1 MLAELFSAIKSVF
14 GSTPPDRA
22 DDVERFRARSRLR
35 SRQQRVGRKCASPDP
50 AEEHDEDDED
60 DSNRRRKVARS
71 KAAVRPADKRLL
83 SSAHAYTASTYQ
95 SYLAPPSVYDDGQYP
110 DSPVVHE
117 HQVLMMNAFDFAA
130 SPEAFLYDDDAE
142 LYADGGSSGQQE
154 NQSLWQRRFSSAASD
169 SARTPRLSPKLG
181 ADALWASHFADDAAV
196 DKLRAEADAHLHACY
211 CPSETRGL
219 YYD

>member
-1 MLAELFSAIKSVF
+1 MLAGLFSAIKSVF
-14 GSTPPDRA
+14 GATPTDRA

-35 SRQQRVGRKCASPDP
+35 SRQQRGGRKCASPDP
-50 AEEHDEDDED
+50 ADGEEEEDDD
-60 DSNRRRKVARS
+60 AHRRRKVTRS

-95 SYLAPPSVYDDGQYP
+95 SYLAPPAVFDDGLYP

-130 SPEAFLYDDDAE
+130 SPEAFLYDDDAA
-142 LYADGGSSGQQE
+142 LYADGGSGGQQE
-154 NQSLWQRRFSSAASD
+154 NRSLWRRRFSSAASD
-169 SARTPRLSPKLG
+169 TARTPRLSPKLG
-181 ADALWASHFADDAAV
+181 SDALWASHFADDAAV